1 MNLLLGQ
8 YKNKHSSNVDNHVE
22 VDVYSSTKLLGND
35 IVTDTID
42 QYQQYIKEK
51 DKSSK
56 YRLIFTINPICSN
69 VLFNAITEVV
79 YNEGADNCIVFGCY
93 QNSSP
98 FSGNIKNY
106 LNYKSSNA
114 TILNRHDMIEDTG
127 FSHANIGPVVY
138 HCGYD
143 IFNNHTLR
151 AKEFN
156 VVNPMNS

>member
-56 YRLIFTINPICSN
+56 YRLIFTINPFCSN
-69 VLFNAITEVV
+69 VLFNTIT
-79 YNEGADNCIVFGCY
+79 
-93 QNSSP
+93 
-98 FSGNIKNY
+98 
-106 LNYKSSNA
+106 
-114 TILNRHDMIEDTG
+114 
-127 FSHANIGPVVY
+127 
-138 HCGYD
+138 
-143 IFNNHTLR
+143 
-151 AKEFN
+151 
-156 VVNPMNS
+156 